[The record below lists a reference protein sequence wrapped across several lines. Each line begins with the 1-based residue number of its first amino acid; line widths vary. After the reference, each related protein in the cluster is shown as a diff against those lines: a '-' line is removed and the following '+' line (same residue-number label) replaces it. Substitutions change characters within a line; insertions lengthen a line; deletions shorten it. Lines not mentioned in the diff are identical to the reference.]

1 MVVWLNVVHDRSREL
16 FFNTDLH
23 NWIKVNIA
31 DDIEGIG
38 VENWKSFGLLL
49 VTCFGLGIIKRSMM
63 RGLLGLGNHI

>member
-1 MVVWLNVVHDRSREL
+1 
-16 FFNTDLH
+16 
-23 NWIKVNIA
+23 VNIA